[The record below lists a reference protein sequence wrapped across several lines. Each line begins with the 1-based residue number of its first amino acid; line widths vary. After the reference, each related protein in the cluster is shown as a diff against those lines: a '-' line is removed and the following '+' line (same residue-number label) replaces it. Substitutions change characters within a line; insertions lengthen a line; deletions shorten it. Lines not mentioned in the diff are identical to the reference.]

1 MARKSKYSPE
11 FKAKVVEYFKT
22 HNVEETMQK
31 FGVPRSNV
39 SGWALKAGFNKGR
52 GTDRYAINFK
62 HEVCQYYDNHTYEET
77 IAKFS
82 ITASTL
88 FKWRKT
94 LGYRNKSRGYNLY
107 TEGLQ
112 PAMKKRE
119 RRDFMVTRNEN
130 GELKAKIADL
140 EYKLSAMELVVTSTL
155 HGLTEEIKST
165 LEAFNL

>member
-1 MARKSKYSPE
+1 MGRKSKYSPE
-11 FKAKVVEYFKT
+11 FRAEVVEYFKT
-22 HNVEETMQK
+22 HDVEETMQK
-31 FGVPRSNV
+31 FGIPRSNV
-39 SGWALKAGFNKGR
+39 SMWALKAGFNKGR

-82 ITASTL
+82 ITSATL

-112 PAMKKRE
+112 PTVTKRE
-119 RRDFMVTRNEN
+119 RHNFVMTKAEN
-130 GELKAKIADL
+130 GQLQGEL
-140 EYKLSAMELVVTSTL
+140 M
-155 HGLTEEIKST
+155 EIKLQYAV
-165 LEAFNL
+165 LEREFKQLKEAIMEAIQ